1 MARQWAYRRST
12 HRPLTDPNSI
22 GTVQGEPTSGV
33 MLREWGDSEL
43 PGVLLWPGLGSTGA
57 YFAGIA
63 GALPGRAVAADP
75 PGFGGS
81 APLEPCTFGRLVDVA
96 RATVSERRCT
106 TMVGHSL
113 GAYVA
118 LGVGCEP
125 PDGLRA
131 IVLIDG
137 GFMTAPDFVAIG
149 MPVLSGRTELVAWMQ
164 PNALRFPDWATAT
177 RELARTETA
186 EITPSFEVYVHEV
199 MVDKDGEVCAAR
211 SSEQLAEPLLAVLN
225 ADVLALGSALKV
237 PAFLIACGQPV
248 GSRPVRE
255 KAWQDFVAASPLV
268 ELHVEN
274 EWSHNPVLQDPE
286 AVAALI
292 GPWLQANG

>member
-1 MARQWAYRRST
+1 
-12 HRPLTDPNSI
+12 
-22 GTVQGEPTSGV
+22 
-33 MLREWGDSEL
+33 MLREWGEPEL
-43 PGVLLWPGLGSTGA
+43 PGVLLWPGLGATGA

-63 GALPGRAVAADP
+63 DAMPGRAVAADP

-81 APLEPCTFGRLVDVA
+81 EPLKPSTFERLVEVA

-125 PDGLRA
+125 PEGLRG

-137 GFMTAPDFVAIG
+137 GFMTASDFVAIG
-149 MPVLSGRTELVAWMQ
+149 MPVLSGPAELVAWMQ
-164 PNALRFPDWATAT
+164 ANALRFPDWGTAT
-177 RELARTETA
+177 HELARIETA
-186 EITPSFEVYVHEV
+186 EITPSFEAYVREV
-199 MVDKDGEVCAAR
+199 MVDRDGEICAAR
-211 SSEQLAEPLLAVLN
+211 TAEQLAEPLLAVLR

-237 PAFLIACGQPV
+237 PALLVACGQPFD
-248 GSRPVRE
+248 SRPVRE
-255 KAWQDFVAASPLV
+255 KAWQDFAAGSPLV
-268 ELHVEN
+268 ELHLEN
-274 EWSHNPVLQDPE
+274 EWSHNQVLRDPE
-286 AVAALI
+286 AIAGLI

>member
-1 MARQWAYRRST
+1 LAPSWPSYRELAHTNR
-12 HRPLTDPNSI
+12 LAC
-22 GTVQGEPTSGV
+22 VQGEPTSGLV
-33 MLREWGDSEL
+33 LREWGDPGL
-43 PGVLLWPGLGSTGA
+43 PGILLWPGLGSTGA

-63 GALPGRAVAADP
+63 GALPGRAVAVDP

-81 APLEPCTFGRLVDVA
+81 APLEPCTFEGLVDVA
-96 RATVSERRCT
+96 RATVSDRRCT

-137 GFMTAPDFVAIG
+137 GFLTALDFVALG

-164 PNALRFPDWATAT
+164 PNALRFPDWETVT
-177 RELARTETA
+177 RELARMETA
-186 EITPSFEVYVHEV
+186 EITPSFEAYVHEV
-199 MVDKDGEVCAAR
+199 MVDNDGEVRAAR
-211 SSEQLAEPLLAVLN
+211 SSEQLAEPLLATLK

-237 PAFLIACGQPV
+237 PALLIACGQPL
-248 GSRPVRE
+248 GRRPVKE
-255 KAWQDFVAASPLV
+255 KAWQDFVAVSPLV

-274 EWSHNPVLQDPE
+274 DWSHNPVLQDPE
-286 AVAALI
+286 VLASLI
-292 GPWLQANG
+292 GAWLRAIG